1 MLELLALSMR
11 LVATVDA
18 PPPATAVAPDV
29 AAAARVIARVWL
41 RADGLDPRALAEAVA
56 ARIPD
61 KQVLGVGAADG
72 PAPALAA
79 LCAVEVGDG
88 GVLRLEVT
96 LSDGRVYRR
105 RIAAPNVGRERA
117 AARLI
122 FNTLAAIEDETA
134 TPDRRDGVFVAP
146 AAEAA
151 AASPPANDR
160 RPAAPP
166 AISSHVPR
174 DSHAGRAGP
183 AAISSHVPRDSR
195 DGRAGPAAIS
205 SHVPRD
211 SHAGRAGPAAIS
223 SHVPRD
229 SHAAPPGR
237 AGDGPAL
244 GLGLE
249 LGSGFGLGAPA
260 AGLGLA
266 AGGGGARIELRRG
279 GGLAL
284 GAAYRGQ
291 LRARGGLLLA
301 RHRGALLAGY
311 VLRRGA
317 FELAA
322 AAGPTLETF
331 QVTQD
336 GARVN
341 YTQSSPGS
349 SLLFGGLAR
358 LGLGARLAGGGG
370 LSLRVGGFV
379 ELAGSAR
386 ASGRAA
392 QVARQHAVDAPLFV
406 IGGVEASVGAELEL
420 WFALRRPRA
429 PVRSRPRPLR
439 PGGPP
444 A

>member
-88 GVLRLEVT
+88 GVLRLAVT

-166 AISSHVPR
+166 
-174 DSHAGRAGP
+174 
-183 AAISSHVPRDSR
+183 
-195 DGRAGPAAIS
+195 AIS